1 MSLMSRA
8 RNLSTI
14 FSSFEDLPSD
24 SRFPSHA
31 GRRDGVK
38 ERRNTM
44 LRRTLASLVLL
55 ALTTA
60 YLSPLAASAAPAPKK
75 STRQHNAKLAPEFD
89 SAANPNDFVRVI
101 IQTKGRPTSAQESAI
116 TSKGGAKARTF
127 DALDAFTAIVP
138 KGSLAELAARDD
150 VSYISPDRAVK
161 SELAV
166 TREGVGAALAQAGLQ
181 GMPGVTGKGV
191 CIAVIESG
199 ISASHPDFQKN
210 NK

>member
-8 RNLSTI
+8 RNLPTV

-24 SRFPSHA
+24 SGFPSHA
-31 GRRDGVK
+31 GRRDGVE
-38 ERRNTM
+38 ERRNEM

-60 YLSPLAASAAPAPKK
+60 YLSPLAASAAPSPKK
-75 STRQHNAKLAPEFD
+75 NTPKRNAKLAPEFD
-89 SAANPNDFVRVI
+89 NASATPNDFVRVV

-116 TSKGGAKARTF
+116 NSKGGAKARTF
-127 DALDAFTAIVP
+127 DALDAFTAVVP

-161 SELAV
+161 SQLAV
-166 TREGVGAALAQAGLQ
+166 TRETTGAALAQAGLQ
-181 GMPGVTGKGV
+181 GAPGVNGKGV
-191 CIAVIESG
+191 G
-199 ISASHPDFQKN
+199 IGRKSVGAGKARE
-210 NK
+210 